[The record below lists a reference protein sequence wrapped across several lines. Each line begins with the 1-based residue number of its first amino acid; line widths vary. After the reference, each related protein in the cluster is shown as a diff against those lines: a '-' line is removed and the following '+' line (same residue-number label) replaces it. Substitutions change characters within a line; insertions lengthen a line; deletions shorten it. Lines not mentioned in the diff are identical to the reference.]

1 MCSVTTEQQFPMEQK
16 LPPCTP
22 PEESDDAFF
31 VLGRQFILNG
41 DVQGTGT
48 MIVGGQVIGNIRT
61 PKVIVNQGST
71 ILGDVRC
78 QQLDVTGMVDGN
90 IDVEDIVVR
99 RGARVDG
106 VVSYRSFA
114 MEQGG
119 VVDAR
124 MIRKADK
131 RDLPSRAAE
140 KSSEHVKDIA
150 PNTLNLDDLP
160 SHLFFSFSPE
170 LQAMLNDGASFTLP
184 DGQPLPDWMTLDK
197 EKGGIQMRSENLL
210 SSEFFADRKFKLT
223 LRVNDTNYEVQV
235 ELDIQ

>member
-1 MCSVTTEQQFPMEQK
+1 MEQK
-16 LPPCTP
+16 LPPSP
-22 PEESDDAFF
+22 SPEESDDAFF

-48 MIVGGQVIGNIRT
+48 VIVGGQVIGNIRT
-61 PKVIVNQGST
+61 PKIIVNQGST

-78 QQLDVTGMVDGN
+78 QQLDVTGMIDGN
-90 IDVEDIVVR
+90 IDVEDIIVR

-119 VVDAR
+119 IVDAR

-131 RDLPSRAAE
+131 RDLPSRATV
-140 KSSEHVKDIA
+140 KTSENLKDIA
-150 PNTLNLDDLP
+150 PNALNLEELP

-170 LQAMLNDGASFTLP
+170 LQAMLDGGAIFTLP

-197 EKGGIQMRSENLL
+197 KKGGIQMLSENLL
-210 SSEFFADRKFKLT
+210 SSEFFADNKFKLT
-223 LRVNDTNYEVQV
+223 LRVDDTNYEVEV
-235 ELDIQ
+235 ELDIK